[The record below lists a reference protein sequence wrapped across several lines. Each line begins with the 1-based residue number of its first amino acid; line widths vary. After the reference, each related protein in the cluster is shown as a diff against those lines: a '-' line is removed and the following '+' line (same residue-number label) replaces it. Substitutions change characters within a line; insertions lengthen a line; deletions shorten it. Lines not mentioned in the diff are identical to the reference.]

1 MPNLGRYIV
10 LEGDEGSGKGTQ
22 CGILQER
29 LTQLGFR
36 CDIVRE
42 PGGDPIAEQLR
53 EILKYS
59 DQNIPAIAELFGFL
73 MARAQVL
80 VNVVKPKV
88 EAGHIV
94 LSDRSSL
101 STLVYQ
107 GEMRGLLTDI
117 SSPVYQQVI
126 GAVNLAQS
134 IVEPDI
140 VIVLDIPYEV
150 TLERIAARG
159 EETDRFESVGDTKR
173 RMINNAYRRFGM
185 SDDERIC
192 MIDGS
197 MTIKQVSN
205 AVWNIVAPVVQQ
217 GGQHD

>member
-1 MPNLGRYIV
+1 
-10 LEGDEGSGKGTQ
+10 
-22 CGILQER
+22 
-29 LTQLGFR
+29 
-36 CDIVRE
+36 
-42 PGGDPIAEQLR
+42 
-53 EILKYS
+53 
-59 DQNIPAIAELFGFL
+59 
-73 MARAQVL
+73 
-80 VNVVKPKV
+80 
-88 EAGHIV
+88 
-94 LSDRSSL
+94 
-101 STLVYQ
+101 
-107 GEMRGLLTDI
+107 MRGLLTDI